1 MLYFDN
7 AATSFPK
14 PPCVKAACMEAFDNV
29 GNPGRGAHTMA
40 MWSARTVY
48 MARESAGRLLNA
60 DPLRI
65 VFALNDTMAMNEAIS
80 QVDGE
85 ILTTAMEHNSVLRTC
100 HKRGNYRVVPAP
112 YGELKAEDII
122 SSITEQTKA
131 VVMSHASNLTGEIYD
146 IGKVGKVCSDK
157 GILFIVDAAQ
167 TAGVVPI
174 DVKEMHIDL
183 LTFSGHKGTLGP
195 MGTGVLFVDEKVKP
209 RVFMAGGTGSRS
221 HELVHPD
228 TMPDVLEAGTVNVH
242 GLAGLAAG
250 IDYVLN
256 YGVERILEHEQ
267 ALTEMFIKGIE
278 SIPGIHIYRKNCKR
292 VGTISL
298 NVDGIDP
305 SDLCGWLSE
314 EDVCVRGGAHCAPLA
329 HDSIGTHGTGAVRFS
344 FGIFNT
350 EDEIR
355 KGIGILKAVCE
366 EW

>member
-14 PPCVKAACMEAFDNV
+14 PECVKAACIEAFDKA
-29 GNPGRGAHTMA
+29 GNPGRGAHEMA

-48 MARESAGRLLNA
+48 AAREKAGQLLNV

-65 VFALNDTMAMNEAIS
+65 VFTLNDTMALNEAIS

-100 HKRGNYRVVPAP
+100 HKRGDYRVVPAP
-112 YGELKAEDII
+112 DGELKAEDII
-122 SSITEQTKA
+122 SSIGDRTKA

-146 IGKVGKVCSDK
+146 IGKVGEVCAKK

-174 DVKEMHIDL
+174 DAKAMHIDL
-183 LTFSGHKGTLGP
+183 LTFSGHKGPLGP
-195 MGTGVLFVDEKVKP
+195 TGTGVLYVSEAIRPKA
-209 RVFMAGGTGSRS
+209 FMAGGTGSRS

-250 IDYVLN
+250 IGYVLD
-256 YGVERILEHEQ
+256 YGVERIYEHEKK
-267 ALTEMFIKGIE
+267 LTDMFIEGIKD
-278 SIPGIHIYRKNCKR
+278 IPGMHIYRKDCRR
-292 VGTISL
+292 VGTLSL
-298 NVDGIDP
+298 NVDQIE
-305 SDLCGWLSE
+305 SADLCDWLAE
-314 EDVCVRGGAHCAPLA
+314 EGVCVRGGAHCAPLA
-329 HDSIGTHGTGAVRFS
+329 HDSIGTGETGAVRFS

-355 KGIGILKAVCE
+355 EGIRILKSLCE
-366 EW
+366 E